1 MAHDETRKLL
11 AHVATR
17 LGGVE
22 ALAARL
28 GIGARVL
35 GAYLSGK
42 VTWAAFAREY
52 RNELFAPAGV
62 DAGNRTIKNHGQK
75 FTLRLLKALARRG
88 NVTLMCHCAEDEMHC
103 HRHVLQRLILGKAV

>member
-1 MAHDETRKLL
+1 LEAHDETRKLL

-42 VTWAAFAREY
+42 
-52 RNELFAPAGV
+52 ELIPDALVLQVVDLVLVEMEKRLPSQPPAAPA
-62 DAGNRTIKNHGQK
+62 AQP
-75 FTLRLLKALARRG
+75 
-88 NVTLMCHCAEDEMHC
+88 
-103 HRHVLQRLILGKAV
+103 LQAPQRKDRAP

>member
-1 MAHDETRKLL
+1 LEAHDETRKLL

-42 VTWAAFAREY
+42 
-52 RNELFAPAGV
+52 ELIP
-62 DAGNRTIKNHGQK
+62 DA
-75 FTLRLLKALARRG
+75 L
-88 NVTLMCHCAEDEMHC
+88 
-103 HRHVLQRLILGKAV
+103 VLQVVDLVLVEMEKRLPSPLPATPAAQPLRNPDTKDRAP